1 MNMWILSTCDLCG
14 DSCREID
21 LTDINESESV
31 CEDCLEIHKQE
42 LQAAFEELY
51 SEIEVA
57 DPVGYGECMIEEG
70 DLI

>member
-1 MNMWILSTCDLCG
+1 MWIESTCDLCG
-14 DSCREID
+14 DTCREID

-31 CEDCLEIHKQE
+31 CEDCLVIHKQE

-57 DPVGYGECMIEEG
+57 DPVGYGEVQINPE
-70 DLI
+70 DLKR

>member
-1 MNMWILSTCDLCG
+1 MWILSTCDLCG
-14 DSCREID
+14 DSCREVD
-21 LTDINESESV
+21 LTDLNESESV
-31 CEDCLEIHKQE
+31 CEDCLEYIKSEIQKQ
-42 LQAAFEELY
+42 LEELF